1 MDSMSDLKTSL
12 SDISDLDEFIEWCTK
27 SLLSQDFHI
36 IMSVCHQCYSYFLS
50 LTPSDLETFTARK
63 VQYLTNM
70 YDSGM
75 NFDVSIPYSRA
86 CLRVLHEIK
95 TQV

>member
-1 MDSMSDLKTSL
+1 MDSMFDLKTSL
-12 SDISDLDEFIEWCTK
+12 SEISRLDEFIEWCTK
-27 SLLSQDFHI
+27 SLLFEDFHI

-50 LTPSDLETFTARK
+50 LNPFTLDNVTAHK
-63 VQYLTNM
+63 VEYLTNM